1 LFYQSLNF
9 RFKRVLFFS
18 GNKQTRL
25 NQAHRAADAR
35 AELSRLAHCKKIGIK

>member
-1 LFYQSLNF
+1 MA
-9 RFKRVLFFS
+9 K

-35 AELSRLAHCKKIGIK
+35 AELSRLAHLQKAAVSF